1 MTARARRLPSCIGF
15 VLAALAPAGALQAE
29 VVPTAYACTFKSGS
43 SLVYSKSVYRSKKA
57 TPITFD
63 IDAINLDGQ
72 RAELVS
78 PNGRGPLRIVR
89 AVGANHYLEAVTEGY
104 LNLTTIYQKDDRR
117 GAYPAVHS
125 RHFGVLGEPIV
136 AQYTGFCTAKGEATP
151 AAKTG
156 GKP

>member
-1 MTARARRLPSCIGF
+1 MLALLTERLWCRGLL
-15 VLAALAPAGALQAE
+15 LAALLAPAGAAQAQD
-29 VVPTAYACTFKSGS
+29 VPTAYACTFKSGS
-43 SLVYSKSVYRSKKA
+43 SLVYSKSVYRAKRAK
-57 TPITFD
+57 PIAFD
-63 IDAINLDGQ
+63 IVGIDLDGQ

-125 RHFGVLGEPIV
+125 RHFGVLGEPII
-136 AQYTGFCTAKGEATP
+136 AQYTGFCSAK
-151 AAKTG
+151 AAEPPG
-156 GKP
+156 AKP